1 MQGDK
6 STIRQEQQN
15 AGEKRFL
22 KPQGS
27 NAHLGK
33 LPPQALDLE
42 ETVLGAIM
50 IEKDALT
57 KVIEF
62 LKPEM
67 FYKDSHQKIYEAIR
81 YLFDKTQPIDI
92 LTVTQRL
99 RQSGELEFAGGAFYI
114 TELTNRV
121 ASAANIEYH
130 ARIVSEKYIQ
140 RKLISIS
147 TEIINSAYE
156 ETSDVFELLDSAEK
170 NLFSIAETNLRRNF
184 DSMSGLVKRSL
195 EHLEEM
201 MQREDGLTGVPT
213 GFSGLDRITSG
224 WQNSDLVILAA
235 RPGMGKTAFILSA
248 VRNAAVDFKKPVAV
262 FSLEMSSIQLV
273 NRLISGEAEL
283 PQDKLRKGNLA
294 SYEWEQLHAKIG
306 KLVDAPI
313 FIDDTPALS
322 IFELRAKC
330 RRMKAQHNIEMVVVD
345 YLQLMKG
352 SMDNNRMGNR
362 EQEISSISRG
372 LKAIAKELEVP
383 VIALSQLS
391 REVEKRGGNRRPILS
406 DLRESGSIEQDA
418 DMVIFI
424 NRPEYYGLTENE
436 EGMPTQGLAEIIIA
450 KHRNGEVT
458 DVNLRYI
465 NKYVKF
471 TDWEEHYVTD
481 NSYGPLSGIS
491 PSASFDTKSPGTI
504 ILPSKMDDMDDDE
517 VPF

>member
-1 MQGDK
+1 MQGNK
-6 STIRQEQQN
+6 YTREEQYTS
-15 AGEKRFL
+15 ERRFL
-22 KPQGS
+22 KPQGTG
-27 NAHLGK
+27 AHLGK
-33 LPPQALDLE
+33 LPPQAVDLE
-42 ETVLGAIM
+42 EAILGAIM

-62 LKPEM
+62 LTPDM

-99 RQSGELEFAGGAFYI
+99 RQSGELDFVGGAFYI

-130 ARIVSEKYIQ
+130 ARIISEKYIQ
-140 RKLISIS
+140 RRLISIS
-147 TEIINSAYE
+147 TDIINNAYE
-156 ETSDVFELLDSAEK
+156 ETSDVFELLDAAEK
-170 NLFSIAETNLRRNF
+170 NLFSIAESNLRRNF

-248 VRNAAVDFKKPVAV
+248 VRNAAVDFNKPVAV

-294 SYEWEQLHAKIG
+294 SFEWEQLHAKIG
-306 KLVDAPI
+306 KLVEAPI

-330 RRMKAQHNIEMVVVD
+330 RRMKAQHNIELVVVD

-352 SMDNNRMGNR
+352 STENNRSGNR

-372 LKAIAKELEVP
+372 LKAIAKELDVP

-491 PSASFDTKSPGTI
+491 PSATFDTQSPGTI
-504 ILPSKMDDMDDDE
+504 ILPSKMDDIDDDE

>member
-1 MQGDK
+1 M
-6 STIRQEQQN
+6 
-15 AGEKRFL
+15 
-22 KPQGS
+22 
-27 NAHLGK
+27 LGK

-42 ETVLGAIM
+42 EVVLGAIM

-62 LKPEM
+62 LQPEM
-67 FYKDSHQKIYEAIR
+67 FYKESHQKIYETVQV
-81 YLFDKTQPIDI
+81 LFETSQPIDI
-92 LTVTQRL
+92 LTVTQQL
-99 RQSGELEFAGGAFYI
+99 RKAGQLELIGGAWYI

-130 ARIVSEKYIQ
+130 ARIISEKYIQ

-147 TEIINSAYE
+147 TEIINDAYE
-156 ETSDVFELLDSAEK
+156 ETSDVFDLLDKAEK

-184 DSMSGLVKRSL
+184 DTMSGLIKQSL
-195 EHLEEM
+195 DQLEELR
-201 MQREDGLTGVPT
+201 QREEGLTGIPS
-213 GFSGLDRITSG
+213 GFSALDRITSG

-248 VRNAAVDFKKPVAV
+248 VRNCAVDFERPVAF

-273 NRLISGEAEL
+273 NRLIAGEAEL

-294 SYEWEQLHAKIG
+294 DYEWEQLHAKIG
-306 KLVDAPI
+306 KLVEAPI
-313 FIDDTPALS
+313 YIDDTPALS

-330 RRMKAQHNIEMVVVD
+330 RRMRAQHNIQMVVVD

-352 SMDNNRMGNR
+352 SHDNKNGNR

-372 LKAIAKELEVP
+372 LKAIAKELNVP

-391 REVEKRGGNRRPILS
+391 RDVEKRGGNRRPILS

-418 DMVIFI
+418 DMVLFI
-424 NRPEYYGLTENE
+424 NRPEYYGITENE
-436 EGMPTQGLAEIIIA
+436 EGISTQGLAEIIIA

-465 NKYVKF
+465 NRFVKF
-471 TDWEEHYVTD
+471 TDLEE
-481 NSYGPLSGIS
+481 SYAGSYEALSGIN
-491 PSASFDTKSPGTI
+491 PSDTFDNSGGT
-504 ILPSKMDDMDDDE
+504 LTLGSKMNDMDDEDS
-517 VPF
+517 PF

>member
-1 MQGDK
+1 MRK
-6 STIRQEQQN
+6 NSTSRQTRKAQESGVS
-15 AGEKRFL
+15 AGK
-22 KPQGS
+22 GTG
-27 NAHLGK
+27 AHLGK

-42 ETVLGAIM
+42 VAVLGAIL

-67 FYKDSHQKIYEAIR
+67 FYQENHQKIYEAIR

-92 LTVTQRL
+92 LTVTQQL

-130 ARIVSEKYIQ
+130 ARIISEKYIQ
-140 RKLISIS
+140 RRLISIS
-147 TEIINSAYE
+147 TEIINNAYE

-184 DSMSGLVKRSL
+184 DSMSGLVKKSL

-201 MQREDGLTGVPT
+201 MNREDGLTGVPS
-213 GFSGLDRITSG
+213 GFSALDRVTSG
-224 WQNSDLVILAA
+224 WQKSDLVILAA

-248 VRNAAVDFKKPVAV
+248 VRNASVDFRKPAAV
-262 FSLEMSSIQLV
+262 FSLEMSSVQLV

-283 PQDKLRKGNLA
+283 PQDKLRRGNLA

-330 RRMKAQHNIEMVVVD
+330 RRMKAQHQIELVVVD

-352 SMDNNRMGNR
+352 SMDNNRNGNR

-391 REVEKRGGNRRPILS
+391 RDVEKRGGNRRPVLS

-436 EGMPTQGLAEIIIA
+436 DGMPTQGLAEIIIA

-491 PSASFDTKSPGTI
+491 PSATFDTKQPGTI
-504 ILPSKMDDMDDDE
+504 ILPSKMDDIDDDE

>member
-1 MQGDK
+1 
-6 STIRQEQQN
+6 
-15 AGEKRFL
+15 
-22 KPQGS
+22 
-27 NAHLGK
+27 
-33 LPPQALDLE
+33 
-42 ETVLGAIM
+42 
-50 IEKDALT
+50 ALT

-99 RQSGELEFAGGAFYI
+99 RQSGELDFVGGAFYI

-130 ARIVSEKYIQ
+130 ARIISEKYIQ

-201 MQREDGLTGVPT
+201 MKREDGLTGVPT
-213 GFSGLDRITSG
+213 GFSALDRITSG

-306 KLVDAPI
+306 KLIEAPI

-352 SMDNNRMGNR
+352 SADNNRTGNR

-391 REVEKRGGNRRPILS
+391 RAVEQREDKRPMLS
-406 DLRESGSIEQDA
+406 DLRES
-418 DMVIFI
+418 
-424 NRPEYYGLTENE
+424 
-436 EGMPTQGLAEIIIA
+436 
-450 KHRNGEVT
+450 
-458 DVNLRYI
+458 
-465 NKYVKF
+465 
-471 TDWEEHYVTD
+471 
-481 NSYGPLSGIS
+481 
-491 PSASFDTKSPGTI
+491 
-504 ILPSKMDDMDDDE
+504 
-517 VPF
+517 